1 MKITDTLLNKAHQ
14 DVVFGDKGQKE
25 LLKGAEILYRAVK
38 STMGPSGRNVIID
51 NGISPPFIT
60 KDGVTVAKNINLK
73 NHLQNIGA
81 GLVKE
86 VALKT
91 NELGGDGPQPLY
103 SKILTPTGWKTMGD
117 IKIGDTICGTN
128 NTFQKVLG
136 VYPKG
141 KKEIYKIEFSGGQF
155 VECCED
161 HLWSI
166 VTNTGKKKT
175 ITTKELFQ
183 SGVVFYKKN
192 TRCHKFYVPN
202 TSVEFAEKTK
212 LKIDPYT
219 LGVLLGDGSLSM
231 GKTSVEISVG
241 LNEEYILNNLI
252 LPKNNKINKSFYMKK
267 HYIKGKI
274 GKINKY
280 HNGKDIKDFLR
291 ELNLLGTYSHTKF
304 IPDSYLF
311 SSKKSREALLNGLID
326 TDGYINNKNLFEIS
340 TVSEQLKN
348 DIVFLCRSLGKQV
361 CVTEYARKPGSAFG
375 TRKIYRITELKGRKY
390 GIQIKSIKPTG
401 SFTEMQCIKVSNS
414 DSLYITD
421 NFIPTHNTT
430 TATVLA
436 YHLFNSGYKFSA
448 AGRNAILLKKGIDW
462 ATDVVIKRLK
472 EISTEVRNDE
482 DIISVGT
489 ISANG
494 DREIGKLLCEAI
506 KKVGEDGIITVE
518 KAKSVKTTLSVIDGL
533 NLDVGYISPFFV
545 TNQEKLTSD
554 LENPLVLVTN
564 KKISTKEQLIPV
576 MKIANEKSRSL
587 LIIADEIDQEP
598 LHMLLTNKMHGAVIS
613 CAVKAPSYG
622 DNRIDILHD
631 ICLITG
637 ATCFDAAQ
645 SIQLEKLK
653 EEHLGS
659 CEKIVVSKMSTTF
672 FGLGESVKK
681 EQIDERVKELKQ
693 VLSMPVEG
701 LDDLKRNNVKKRLA
715 KLAGGIAII
724 HVGGSTEVEII
735 EKKDRVD
742 DALNATQAAVQ
753 EGILP
758 GGGTALF
765 YCSEFLNE
773 KISKNEEGL
782 SEDEI
787 FGAKI
792 VYETCKAPLKVIV
805 DNTGKNP
812 EVVMD
817 HILRTT
823 NSLNYGYNAFTHTYE
838 NLIDNGVSDPVKV
851 TRYALEF
858 ASSVVGLMLTCNCVI
873 MTPEEERNEIE
884 E

>member
-1 MKITDTLLNKAHQ
+1 MKITDALLNKAHQ

-38 STMGPSGRNVIID
+38 STMGPSGHNVIID
-51 NGISPPFIT
+51 NGISQPFIT

-136 VYPKG
+136 IYPKG
-141 KKEIYKIEFSGGQF
+141 KKEIYTVEFSEGQK
-155 VECCED
+155 VKCCED
-161 HLWSI
+161 HLW
-166 VTNTGKKKT
+166 T
-175 ITTKELFQ
+175 
-183 SGVVFYKKN
+183 VVDLNGNSF
-192 TRCHKFYVPN
+192 TLP
-202 TSVEFAEKTK
+202 TK
-212 LKIDPYT
+212 LLAAKPFNWFVKSSKVKIEKRFFT
-219 LGVLLGDGSLSM
+219 KKLLKFQ
-231 GKTSVEISVG
+231 KTY
-241 LNEEYILNNLI
+241 L
-252 LPKNNKINKSFYMKK
+252 NKSF
-267 HYIKGKI
+267 
-274 GKINKY
+274 
-280 HNGKDIKDFLR
+280 
-291 ELNLLGTYSHTKF
+291 
-304 IPDSYLF
+304 
-311 SSKKSREALLNGLID
+311 
-326 TDGYINNKNLFEIS
+326 
-340 TVSEQLKN
+340 
-348 DIVFLCRSLGKQV
+348 
-361 CVTEYARKPGSAFG
+361 
-375 TRKIYRITELKGRKY
+375 
-390 GIQIKSIKPTG
+390 IQIKSIKATG
-401 SFTEMQCIKVSNS
+401 LFTEMQCIKVSNS

-421 NFIPTHNTT
+421 DFIPTHNTT

-436 YHLFNSGYKFSA
+436 YNLFSNGYKFSS

-462 ATDVVIKRLK
+462 ATDKVISRLK
-472 EISTEVRNDE
+472 EVSTQVRNDE
-482 DIISVGT
+482 DIISIGT

-518 KAKSVKTTLSVIDGL
+518 KAKSVKTTLSVVDGL
-533 NLDVGYISPFFV
+533 SLDSGYISPFFV

-554 LENPLVLVTN
+554 LEKPFILVTN

-576 MKIANEKSRSL
+576 MSIANEKSRPL
-587 LIIADEIDQEP
+587 LIIADEIEQEP

-613 CAVKAPSYG
+613 CAIKAPSYG

-631 ICLITG
+631 ICLVTG

-659 CEKIVVSKMSTTF
+659 CEKITVSKTLTTL
-672 FGLGESVKK
+672 FGLGENVTK
-681 EQIDERVKELKQ
+681 EQIDNRIKELKQ
-693 VLSMPVEG
+693 VLSTPVDG
-701 LDDLKRNNVKKRLA
+701 LDDLKRNNIKKRLA
-715 KLAGGIAII
+715 KLAGGIAVI

-765 YCSEFLNE
+765 YCAEFLNE
-773 KISKNEEGL
+773 KILKNEDNL

-787 FGAKI
+787 FGARV
-792 VYETCKAPLKVIV
+792 VYEACKAPLKVIV
-805 DNTGKNP
+805 ENTGKNP
-812 EVVMD
+812 EVIMD
-817 HILRTT
+817 HILR
-823 NSLNYGYNAFTHTYE
+823 NSDSINYGYNAFTHTYQ
-838 NLIDNGVSDPVKV
+838 NLIDNGVIDPVKV
-851 TRYALEF
+851 TRYAFEF

-873 MTPEEERNEIE
+873 MTPEEERNEKE

>member
-1 MKITDTLLNKAHQ
+1 
-14 DVVFGDKGQKE
+14 
-25 LLKGAEILYRAVK
+25 
-38 STMGPSGRNVIID
+38 
-51 NGISPPFIT
+51 
-60 KDGVTVAKNINLK
+60 
-73 NHLQNIGA
+73 
-81 GLVKE
+81 
-86 VALKT
+86 
-91 NELGGDGPQPLY
+91 
-103 SKILTPTGWKTMGD
+103 
-117 IKIGDTICGTN
+117 
-128 NTFQKVLG
+128 
-136 VYPKG
+136 
-141 KKEIYKIEFSGGQF
+141 
-155 VECCED
+155 
-161 HLWSI
+161 
-166 VTNTGKKKT
+166 
-175 ITTKELFQ
+175 
-183 SGVVFYKKN
+183 
-192 TRCHKFYVPN
+192 
-202 TSVEFAEKTK
+202 
-212 LKIDPYT
+212 
-219 LGVLLGDGSLSM
+219 VLLGDGSLSM

>member
-1 MKITDTLLNKAHQ
+1 MKITDALLNKAHQ

-38 STMGPSGRNVIID
+38 STMGPSGHNVIID
-51 NGISPPFIT
+51 NGISQPFIT

-136 VYPKG
+136 IYPKG
-141 KKEIYKIEFSGGQF
+141 KKEIYTVEFSEGQK
-155 VECCED
+155 VKCCED
-161 HLWSI
+161 HLW
-166 VTNTGKKKT
+166 T
-175 ITTKELFQ
+175 
-183 SGVVFYKKN
+183 VVDLNGNSF
-192 TRCHKFYVPN
+192 TLP
-202 TSVEFAEKTK
+202 TK
-212 LKIDPYT
+212 LLAAKPFNWF
-219 LGVLLGDGSLSM
+219 V
-231 GKTSVEISVG
+231 K
-241 LNEEYILNNLI
+241 
-252 LPKNNKINKSFYMKK
+252 
-267 HYIKGKI
+267 
-274 GKINKY
+274 
-280 HNGKDIKDFLR
+280 
-291 ELNLLGTYSHTKF
+291 
-304 IPDSYLF
+304 
-311 SSKKSREALLNGLID
+311 SSKVKIEKRFFTKKLLKFQKTYL
-326 TDGYINNKNLFEIS
+326 NKTF
-340 TVSEQLKN
+340 
-348 DIVFLCRSLGKQV
+348 
-361 CVTEYARKPGSAFG
+361 
-375 TRKIYRITELKGRKY
+375 
-390 GIQIKSIKPTG
+390 IQIKSIKATG
-401 SFTEMQCIKVSNS
+401 LFTEMQCIKVSNS

-421 NFIPTHNTT
+421 DFIPTHNTT

-436 YHLFNSGYKFSA
+436 YNLFSNGYKFSS

-462 ATDVVIKRLK
+462 ATDKVISRLK
-472 EISTEVRNDE
+472 EVSTQVRNDE
-482 DIISVGT
+482 DIISIGT

-518 KAKSVKTTLSVIDGL
+518 KAKSVKTTLSVVDGL
-533 NLDVGYISPFFV
+533 SLDSGYISPFFV

-554 LENPLVLVTN
+554 LEKPFILVTN

-576 MKIANEKSRSL
+576 MSIANEKSRPL
-587 LIIADEIDQEP
+587 LIIADEIEQEP

-613 CAVKAPSYG
+613 CAIKAPSYG

-631 ICLITG
+631 ICLVTG

-659 CEKIVVSKMSTTF
+659 CEKITVSKTLTTL
-672 FGLGESVKK
+672 FGLGENVTK
-681 EQIDERVKELKQ
+681 EQIDNRIKELKQ
-693 VLSMPVEG
+693 VLSTPVDG
-701 LDDLKRNNVKKRLA
+701 LDDLKRNNIKKRLA
-715 KLAGGIAII
+715 KLAGGIAVI

-765 YCSEFLNE
+765 YCAEFLNE
-773 KISKNEEGL
+773 KILKNEDNL

-787 FGAKI
+787 FGARV
-792 VYETCKAPLKVIV
+792 VYEACKAPLKVIV
-805 DNTGKNP
+805 ENTGKNP
-812 EVVMD
+812 EVIMD
-817 HILRTT
+817 HILR
-823 NSLNYGYNAFTHTYE
+823 NSDSINYGYNAFTHTYQ
-838 NLIDNGVSDPVKV
+838 NLIDNGVIDPVKV
-851 TRYALEF
+851 TRYAFEF

-873 MTPEEERNEIE
+873 MTPEEERNEKE

>member
-1 MKITDTLLNKAHQ
+1 MKITDALLNKTHQ

-38 STMGPSGRNVIID
+38 STMGPSGHNVIID
-51 NGISPPFIT
+51 NGISQPFIT

-136 VYPKG
+136 IYPKG
-141 KKEIYKIEFSGGQF
+141 KKEIYTVEFSEGQK
-155 VECCED
+155 VKCCED
-161 HLWSI
+161 HLW
-166 VTNTGKKKT
+166 T
-175 ITTKELFQ
+175 
-183 SGVVFYKKN
+183 VVDLNGNSF
-192 TRCHKFYVPN
+192 TLP
-202 TSVEFAEKTK
+202 TK
-212 LKIDPYT
+212 LLAAKPFNWF
-219 LGVLLGDGSLSM
+219 V
-231 GKTSVEISVG
+231 K
-241 LNEEYILNNLI
+241 
-252 LPKNNKINKSFYMKK
+252 
-267 HYIKGKI
+267 
-274 GKINKY
+274 
-280 HNGKDIKDFLR
+280 
-291 ELNLLGTYSHTKF
+291 
-304 IPDSYLF
+304 
-311 SSKKSREALLNGLID
+311 SSKVKIEKRFFTKKSLKFQKTYLNK
-326 TDGYINNKNLFEIS
+326 TF
-340 TVSEQLKN
+340 
-348 DIVFLCRSLGKQV
+348 
-361 CVTEYARKPGSAFG
+361 
-375 TRKIYRITELKGRKY
+375 
-390 GIQIKSIKPTG
+390 IQIKSIKATG
-401 SFTEMQCIKVSNS
+401 LFTEMQCIKVSNS

-421 NFIPTHNTT
+421 DFIPTHNTT

-436 YHLFNSGYKFSA
+436 YNLFSNGYKFSS

-462 ATDVVIKRLK
+462 ATDKVISRLK
-472 EISTEVRNDE
+472 EVSTQVRNDE
-482 DIISVGT
+482 DIISIGT

-518 KAKSVKTTLSVIDGL
+518 KAKSVKTTLSVVDGL
-533 NLDVGYISPFFV
+533 SLDSGYISPFFV

-554 LENPLVLVTN
+554 LEKPFILVTN

-576 MKIANEKSRSL
+576 MSIANEKSRPL
-587 LIIADEIDQEP
+587 LIIADEIEQEP

-613 CAVKAPSYG
+613 CAIKAPSYG

-631 ICLITG
+631 ICLVTG

-659 CEKIVVSKMSTTF
+659 CEKITVSKTLTTL
-672 FGLGESVKK
+672 FGLGENVTK
-681 EQIDERVKELKQ
+681 EQIDNRIKELKQ
-693 VLSMPVEG
+693 VLSTPVDG
-701 LDDLKRNNVKKRLA
+701 LDDLKRNNIKKRLA
-715 KLAGGIAII
+715 KLAGGIAVI

-765 YCSEFLNE
+765 YCAEFLNE
-773 KISKNEEGL
+773 KILKNEDSL

-787 FGAKI
+787 FGARV
-792 VYETCKAPLKVIV
+792 VYEACKAPLKVIV
-805 DNTGKNP
+805 ENTGKNP
-812 EVVMD
+812 EVIMD
-817 HILRTT
+817 HILR
-823 NSLNYGYNAFTHTYE
+823 NSDSINYGYNAFTHTYQ
-838 NLIDNGVSDPVKV
+838 NLIDNGVIDPVKV
-851 TRYALEF
+851 TRYAFEF

-873 MTPEEERNEIE
+873 MTPEEERSEKE